1 MSNKNES
8 QEMKIDFF
16 GTFFLRGGDY
26 DSRGEKIQT
35 ALRDYAAIS
44 WLWGEGNLRLEMDW
58 DA

>member
-1 MSNKNES
+1 
-8 QEMKIDFF
+8 MKTDIFV
-16 GTFFLRGGDY
+16 TFFLGGITIQG
-26 DSRGEKIQT
+26 GEKIQT